1 MKRHLFSIM
10 LLACTPLAIQAQ
22 FQVKANGYST
32 TNNITVEGDLGT
44 GKSGTIMVT
53 ANQYGPNFNPHY
65 GPGAII
71 CTQSKV
77 NAAYAYTFY
86 DSSDNLKF
94 SVSDR
99 GVIFAAGTSTLS
111 DSTCKTDMVRLH
123 SSLAKIKRLHGISY
137 RFKDEKTATQDLT
150 TNTAQGATTEISRK
164 IAEERNCKR
173 IGLVAQEVE
182 TVFPEVVRTQF
193 DGTKAIF
200 YDDLVA
206 VLVDAVNEMHDS
218 LTAQAA
224 QVNEM
229 RQRLEALEATW
240 NGPLKPQPSLPQ
252 TPKQQTHNDM
262 ATQKACLEQNTP
274 NPFSRS
280 TTITYHLSSDP
291 MTASICIYNLNGTQ
305 LKQIPLDETI
315 REGQITISASTLV
328 PGIYIY
334 ALIIDGQMEDS
345 KRMIITE

>member
-1 MKRHLFSIM
+1 MKKHLFSIM
-10 LLACTPLAIQAQ
+10 LFVCMPLAIQAQ
-22 FQVKANGYST
+22 FQVNANGYST

-53 ANQYGPNFNPHY
+53 ANQYDPNFNPHY
-65 GPGAII
+65 GPGSII

-111 DSTCKTDMVRLH
+111 DSTCKTDMVRLQ

-137 RFKDEKTATQDLT
+137 RFKDEATSQSLPP
-150 TNTAQGATTEISRK
+150 NTVQGATTEISRK
-164 IAEERNCKR
+164 MTEERNCKR

-218 LTAQAA
+218 LTAQAS

-229 RQRLEALEATW
+229 RQRLDALEATW
-240 NGPLKPQPSLPQ
+240 YGTSKTQHSLPQ
-252 TPKQQTHNDM
+252 TPQKQPHNGM
-262 ATQKACLEQNTP
+262 RTQKAYLKQNTP
-274 NPFSRS
+274 NPFNRS
-280 TTITYHLSSDP
+280 TTISYQLSSDP
-291 MTASICIYNLNGTQ
+291 ITASICIYNLNGTQ
-305 LKQIPLDETI
+305 LKQFPLDETI

-345 KRMIITE
+345 KRMILTE